1 MRTKFDRFFKK
12 NMKILILFIIFVTLV
27 SAYVIHTNTVSTTS
41 SKQSSS
47 HQTKY
52 IPPKYRD
59 TLNKANYYANTLNLS
74 KKRINNILSSKFG
87 DHLPADQ
94 VNYAINNVKANWY
107 KNALIKANS
116 LIKDIS
122 KSNTNLSDNELK
134 HDLTSIAM
142 FTEKESDYA
151 IKHVNRR

>member
-1 MRTKFDRFFKK
+1 MRAKFDRFFKE
-12 NMKILILFIIFVTLV
+12 NMKILILFIILIALV

-41 SKQSSS
+41 SKHSTPQK
-47 HQTKY
+47 KY
-52 IPPKYRD
+52 VPQKYRA

-74 KKRINNILSSKFG
+74 KKRINMILSSKFG
-87 DHLPADQ
+87 DHLPTDE

-116 LIKDIS
+116 LRKDIS
-122 KSNTNLSDNELK
+122 KSNVNLSDNELK
-134 HDLTSIAM
+134 KELTSIAM